1 MSLEFNKLFD
11 QVQKMG
17 DMFSHLDFDM
27 SDKLALAVQR
37 FYDADDLDSIRE
49 KIRVVRGPEVSG
61 YRGAAPMDDP
71 GSEMINHP
79 YPAPPMP
86 PHATLIAADGSQIYP
101 NEQAPVHYYL
111 LNLAAFTYY
120 HGYDHTP
127 IPASY
132 PELAYHKSLVH
143 DSNKQLVSSRT
154 IDARRTV
161 AEMRLLADQAWALH
175 REGAPKPILTI
186 FDNHLLFWA
195 NADVTDAG
203 QILKDYLTALGQ
215 LRDANAILC
224 GYIDSPSR
232 SRTVLR
238 LLYLNSLKDEA
249 EIIAKQKSLEIG
261 GDLEGLRDTHLFNA
275 VLEPGE
281 RSAIMV
287 PNSPRNLDYRQKN
300 PSFEIAFFYLKVYN
314 GDKDRGLVNRTAIAR
329 VDIPMWVARD
339 KAAVDALHALL
350 LDQCQMQGR
359 TPYPYALT
367 RADELAVVTG
377 KDKQKLEE
385 LIRLELQ
392 KQNIQPQTLPPKAAS
407 KRAARSDKRSY
418 QIKPETRPN
427 S

>member
-17 DMFSHLDFDM
+17 DMFSHIDFDV
-27 SDKLALAVQR
+27 SDKLALAIQR
-37 FYDADDLDSIRE
+37 FEAADDLDAIRD
-49 KIRVVRGPEVSG
+49 KIAVVRGPEVSG

-71 GSEMINHP
+71 GSEPINAI
-79 YPAPPMP
+79 YPAPALP
-86 PHATLIAADGSQIYP
+86 PSATLIAADGSQIYP

-111 LNLAAFTYY
+111 LNMAAFIYY

-127 IPASY
+127 IPATY
-132 PELAYHKSLVH
+132 PELAYHKALVH
-143 DSNKQLVSSRT
+143 DASKQLVSSRT

-175 REGAPKPILTI
+175 REGAPQPIVTV

-195 NADVTDAG
+195 NADVTNAG

-238 LLYLNSLKDEA
+238 LLYLSSLKDEA
-249 EIIAKQKSLEIG
+249 EIIAKQKLLEVG
-261 GDLEGLRDTHLFNA
+261 GDLEGLRDSHLFNA
-275 VLEPGE
+275 VLAPGE

-287 PNSPRNLDYRQKN
+287 PNSPRNFDYRQKN
-300 PSFEIAFFYLKVYN
+300 PSFEIAFFYLKVFN
-314 GDKDRGLVNRTAIAR
+314 GYKTAMAR

-367 RADELAVVTG
+367 RADELAVVSS

-392 KQNIQPQTLPPKAAS
+392 KQNIQSPELPPKAAS
-407 KRAARSDKRSY
+407 KRAARSDKRPY
-418 QIKPETRPN
+418 QLKPEGR
-427 S
+427 